1 MWPQE
6 CVGNFDARLFSV
18 GDVHRI
24 AIFDL
29 RVMNLDRN
37 DSNILVAPLMGYQ
50 KEQPAG
56 SSSRS
61 MRATGEVVKQIQR
74 KLLRS
79 VSAVGTFGSQLCPAD
94 QAAVAGA
101 ETAASV
107 AAGVL
112 TPDGKPTK

>member
-1 MWPQE
+1 M
-6 CVGNFDARLFSV
+6 GNFDARLFSV

-56 SSSRS
+56 SGSRS
-61 MRATGEVVKQIQR
+61 LRATGGVVKQLQG

-79 VSAVGTFGSQLCPAD
+79 VSAVGSCGTQLCLAD

-101 ETAASV
+101 ETAAS
-107 AAGVL
+107 AAAAVL